1 MLHPVYYIILFVIT
15 FFSYIEIF
23 NNGTKAKIKVP
34 YIVMS
39 SLLIFLCGIRV
50 AQGAD
55 YWPYFKLYMGINKY
69 VKWDKVFN
77 ADIEVTYVIISKILG
92 YFKMPFFALLFIFGL
107 ISVSLKTYTYYKYS
121 PYPMLSLMYFFMPSY
136 FFSDSG
142 HIRQAV
148 SIAFCLYSYQ
158 YIEQRK
164 LLKFLICVFIGYYF
178 HKTSLIFI
186 PAYWITR
193 LNLSTFSC
201 FLIIIFAI
209 IISPFK
215 PYLIFENLFSNIS
228 SDLISEATGGFYSYR
243 SLEGT
248 GWGLNDIVKLIFITI
263 LLVNDKYICN
273 TTTNP
278 NYKMIRNLVVT
289 YYFLYY
295 SLRENSIFSIRL
307 PTVYGDFWTILIA
320 MIIKYSKNSYRIMIY
335 YFLVVY
341 IYLMSWR
348 FWTNSVA
355 LGFDKMTTIFS
366 ENVDIKYFIPYEFIN
381 EN

>member
-23 NNGTKAKIKVP
+23 NNGSKARIKVP
-34 YIVMS
+34 YIIIS
-39 SLLIFLCGIRV
+39 SLLIFLCGIRI

-55 YWPYFKLYMGINKY
+55 YWPYYKLYMGVNKY
-69 VKWDKVFN
+69 VKWENVFN
-77 ADIEVTYVIISKILG
+77 ADIEVTYVLISKILG
-92 YFKMPFFALLFIFGL
+92 YFKMPFFVLLFIFGL
-107 ISVSLKTYTYYKYS
+107 ISISLKTYSYYKYS
-121 PYPMLSLMYFFMPSY
+121 PYPMLSLMYFFMPNY

-148 SIAFCLYSYQ
+148 SIALCLYSYQ

-164 LLKFLICVFIGYYF
+164 LFKFLICVFIGYYF
-178 HKTSLIFI
+178 HKTALIFI

-193 LNLSTFSC
+193 LNLSTFTC

-215 PYLIFENLFSNIS
+215 PYLFFENLFSNIS
-228 SDLISEATGGFYSYR
+228 SDLIAEASGGFYSYKN
-243 SLEGT
+243 LEGA
-248 GWGLNDIVKLIFITI
+248 GWKLNDLVKLIFIAI
-263 LLVNDKYICN
+263 LLLNDKYICN
-273 TTTNP
+273 TTTDS
-278 NYKMIRNLVVT
+278 NYKMIRNLIIA

-307 PTVYGDFWTILIA
+307 PAVYGDFWTILIA
-320 MIIKYSKNSYRIMIY
+320 MIVKYSNKSHRILIY
-335 YFLVVY
+335 YFVIIY

-348 FWTNSVA
+348 IWPNSVA
-355 LGFDKMTTIFS
+355 LGFDKMSNIF
-366 ENVDIKYFIPYEFIN
+366 NNPFDINYFIPYEYIN